1 MEGVPTKNLRCE
13 SSVISQDDALG
24 ENAAQC
30 GDIAIRCADCGISAG
45 CKQHAVRCNKCGRPV
60 CESCA
65 DGHRCTEPAT
75 VA

>member
-1 MEGVPTKNLRCE
+1 MEGIPVKHLPCE
-13 SSVISQDDALG
+13 SSVISQDDAMG

-30 GDIAIRCADCGISAG
+30 GDIAIPCADCARSAG
-45 CKQHAVRCNKCGRPV
+45 CKQHAVGCNKCGSPV

-65 DGHRCTEPAT
+65 DGHLCSEPVT